1 MRRNTI
7 IHTVKCYPEYF
18 KPLMDG
24 SKTFEVRENDRIY
37 EVGDYLAVNE
47 FLPEEDPYTLRKNS
61 PKDSGGFDRAA
72 DDGYYSGKCA
82 LFRITY
88 ILDNPQFRKEGTVV
102 LGLARCIIQ

>member
-1 MRRNTI
+1 M

-18 KPLMDG
+18 KPLMEG
-24 SKTFEVRENDRIY
+24 SKTFEVRENDRFY

-47 FLPEEDPYTLRKNS
+47 FMPESDPYTVRKDTQEN
-61 PKDSGGFDRAA
+61 GGKFRRAA
-72 DDGYYSGKCA
+72 DDGYYSGKSA

-88 ILDNPQFRKEGTVV
+88 ILDNPQFCKEGTVI

>member
-1 MRRNTI
+1 M

-18 KPLMDG
+18 KPLMEG

-37 EVGDYLAVNE
+37 EVGDFLAVNE

-88 ILDNPQFRKEGTVV
+88 ILDDKKFCRDGTVI
-102 LGLARCIIQ
+102 LGLARCIIN

>member
-1 MRRNTI
+1 M
-7 IHTVKCYPEYF
+7 IHTVKCYPEF
-18 KPLMDG
+18 FRALADG
-24 SKTFEVRENDRIY
+24 SKPFEVRENDRIY

-61 PKDSGGFDRAA
+61 PEKGGEFNRTA

-82 LFRITY
+82 VFRITY
-88 ILDNPQFRKEGTVV
+88 ILDNPQFYKDGKVI

>member
-1 MRRNTI
+1 M

-18 KPLMDG
+18 RALTDG
-24 SKTFEVRENDRIY
+24 SKPFEVRENDRIY

-61 PKDSGGFDRAA
+61 PEQDGGFSRAA

-82 LFRITY
+82 MFKITY
-88 ILDNPQFRKEGTVV
+88 ILDDKKFCRDGMVI
-102 LGLARCIIQ
+102 LGLARCILQ

>member
-1 MRRNTI
+1 M

-24 SKTFEVRENDRIY
+24 SKTFEVRENDRFY

-47 FLPEEDPYTLRKNS
+47 FKPESDPYTVRKNPPEIGS
-61 PKDSGGFDRAA
+61 EFNRAA
-72 DDGYYSGKCA
+72 NDGYYSGNCA

-88 ILDNPQFRKEGTVV
+88 ILDNPQFCKEGTVI
-102 LGLARCIIQ
+102 LGLARCILQ